1 MYKFPVLIT
10 LLFASASLFAQLPT
24 NVLTVNGIV
33 EGAVSSNPAVMVYKG
48 LPYAAPP
55 VGENRWRAPQ
65 NAAAW
70 SGVRKATEYAP
81 RCVQGGFAPGAEQA
95 LSSEDCLYL
104 NVWAPEQMRP
114 AGVPVIVWIH
124 GGGFYTG
131 SGSQATTDGANLA
144 SKGAVVVSF
153 NYRLGT
159 FGFMA
164 HPELTAESPN
174 HSSGNYAMLDMI
186 KVLEWVYDNIA
197 AFGGDPVNVTI
208 MGESAGAQAV
218 ASLMASPLS
227 AGLFH
232 HAIMQSG
239 AWMGLSIG
247 KQATLAELEKLGTE
261 QTEKFGTTSIAEL
274 RKVSA
279 QQIFEN
285 FPTGGEIN
293 VDGYF
298 LPKDASLIFAA
309 NEQHPVDVLAGSNS
323 NEAIF
328 FGPGLQEA
336 SEFKEYARNK
346 YGPLAEQFL
355 ALYPADTDQQ
365 ANASY
370 LKAFSDELAWQM
382 RRLGKYQ
389 AERGLGSFI
398 YFFNHVP
405 PGQEARGATHVA
417 ELAYVFNQHEAQ
429 TQWSDTDRKL
439 ADTMASYWVTFAT
452 RTNPNKEGLPQWPP
466 YRSNEVGNVQV
477 LGDEVAPETNLVP
490 SAEALEFFEA
500 AYEQHL
506 ENL

>member
-1 MYKFPVLIT
+1 MYKIPVLIA
-10 LLFASASLFAQLPT
+10 LLFAYTSVFAQLSA
-24 NVLTVNGIV
+24 NVLTSNGIV
-33 EGAVSSNPAVMVYKG
+33 EGTVSGNPAVMVYKG

-65 NAAAW
+65 PAAAW
-70 SGVRKATEYAP
+70 SGVRKAIEYAP
-81 RCVQGGFAPGAEQA
+81 RCVQNGFAPGADQP

-104 NVWAPEQMRP
+104 NVWAPVQMQP

-124 GGGFYTG
+124 GGGFSVG

-153 NYRLGT
+153 NYRLGS

-174 HSSGNYAMLDMI
+174 QSSGNYAMLDII
-186 KVLEWVYDNIA
+186 KVLEWVYDNAA
-197 AFGGDPVNVTI
+197 AFGGDPVNITI
-208 MGESAGAQAV
+208 VGESAGAHAV

-227 AGLFH
+227 RGLFH
-232 HAIMQSG
+232 HAILQSG
-239 AWMGLSIG
+239 AWMGLGIG
-247 KQATLAELEKLGTE
+247 KQATLAELEALGSE
-261 QTEKFGTTSIAEL
+261 QAVKFGASSIADL
-274 RKVSA
+274 RNASA

-285 FPTGGEIN
+285 FPTNGSIN

-298 LPKDASLIFAA
+298 LPKDPSLIFAA
-309 NEQHPVDVLAGSNS
+309 NEHVPVDVLAGSNS
-323 NEAIF
+323 DEAIF
-328 FGPGLQEA
+328 FGPGLQTA
-336 SEFKEYARNK
+336 AEFEEYARNK
-346 YGPLAEQFL
+346 YGPLAQRFL

-370 LKAFSDELAWQM
+370 LKSFSDELAWQM

-389 AERGLGSFI
+389 SERGLGSFI
-398 YFFNHVP
+398 YYFNHVP

-417 ELAYVFNQHEAQ
+417 ELAYMFNQHELQ
-429 TQWSDTDRKL
+429 TNWTDIDRKL
-439 ADTMASYWVTFAT
+439 GDTMASYWVTFAT
-452 RTNPNKEGLPQWPP
+452 RTNPNREGLPQWPP
-466 YRSNEVGNVQV
+466 YRGNVMGNVQV

-506 ENL
+506 ESL